1 MTWHHVQALARQ
13 RDHDTNKHSSDFFSL
28 ASRLQVS
35 GTTTIVEESWRGL
48 QINFRYRAFFQQGAT
63 MYLRIRRHNGGF
75 TLIELL
81 VVIAIIGVLVG
92 LLLPAVQQAREAA
105 RRASCVNKVKQLGV
119 ALHNYADAY
128 SAKFPAGTAWRK
140 PQSEGGG
147 FLPGR
152 TSWTISVMPFL
163 EKTNLYDSIDPS
175 QPPWHGGVGNWGAL
189 SVPAGSTH
197 KYQEQVCPSD
207 PDAATGVLLNS
218 TNRIMA
224 DGGGAGNPN
233 RSSGGRC
240 YDVSLGPQACPTK
253 PADCPSANSYCN
265 VHGNW
270 WYPNQANT
278 NRNGLELQSTPGVFN
293 PMFNVQ
299 MPFKNI
305 TDGMSKTFLLLERRP
320 EISHWSAMYAST
332 FQGVTTAI
340 KPNSASIDFTTSSG
354 LGIRTTNNGASSL
367 HAGGVFQACFA
378 DGAVATL
385 SDTIDFQVYNY
396 LGNRLDG
403 AVTPSS
409 F

>member
-1 MTWHHVQALARQ
+1 MHFQIVR
-13 RDHDTNKHSSDFFSL
+13 RD
-28 ASRLQVS
+28 R
-35 GTTTIVEESWRGL
+35 
-48 QINFRYRAFFQQGAT
+48 
-63 MYLRIRRHNGGF
+63 GF

-119 ALHNYADAY
+119 ALHNYADAN

-163 EKTNLYDSIDPS
+163 EKTALFDSIDHDTA
-175 QPPWHGGVGNWGAL
+175 PWAGASGNWGAL

-197 KYQEQVCPSD
+197 KYPEQVCPSD

-218 TNRIMA
+218 SNRIMA
-224 DGGGAGNPN
+224 DGGGNGNPN
-233 RSSGGRC
+233 RSTGGRC

-270 WYPNQANT
+270 WYPNQAGS

-293 PMFNVQ
+293 PMFNVK

-305 TDGMSKTFLLLERRP
+305 TDGMSKTFLMLERRP

-340 KPNSASIDFTTSSG
+340 KPNSASIDDTTSTG

-385 SDTIDFQVYNY
+385 SDTIDFEVYNY